1 MTKIDIT
8 PLEKQAAD
16 NARLR
21 AALLEILR
29 DSTSHNHALLIAR
42 EAYRGT
48 E

>member
-8 PLEKQAAD
+8 PLEKQSTEI
-16 NARLR
+16 ARLR

-29 DSTSHNHALLIAR
+29 DSTSHNHALTIAR